1 MAENKNSYIGYVDWG
16 DTFDMLTDEQ
26 SGKLIK
32 HFYAYLRDE
41 NPVLDDPILKIAFH
55 PIMLQLKRDLK
66 TWESKKEIRSQAGK
80 KGMEKRWNSAN
91 KITKDNNVTDVISPI
106 TKITVTDTVNVNV
119 NDNVN
124 ESVIL
129 NTGAHALEKS
139 NLFRAPSIPTFQ
151 QVHEAFIRAGGTE
164 KMAERFYD
172 AHSSTEWFIR
182 GSPIKNFVNLIPSF
196 IENWNKNE
204 SNKFNGSHAA
214 ASKNNY
220 RPSGTGGY

>member
-1 MAENKNSYIGYVDWG
+1 MAENKKSFILYADLIATVSKLN
-16 DTFDMLTDEQ
+16 DEQ
-26 SGKLIK
+26 SGKLFKIILE
-32 HFYAYLRDE
+32 YVNDLE
-41 NPVLDDPILKIAFH
+41 PETDDLLLEIAFE
-55 PIMLQLKRDLK
+55 PIKQQLKRDLK
-66 TWESKKEIRSQAGK
+66 RWEKFREKQSYNGK
-80 KGMEKRWNSAN
+80 KGGRPAKAN
-91 KITKDNNVTDVISPI
+91 AETENPKNPSLSDESQKSLNVT
-106 TKITVTDTVNVNV
+106 VNV

-124 ESVIL
+124 ANVIES

-151 QVHEAFIRAGGTE
+151 QVHEAFVRAGGTE

-196 IENWNKNE
+196 IDNWKKNE
-204 SNKFNGSHAA
+204 SNKFNGSNAA

-220 RPSGTGGY
+220 RPTGTGGY